1 MIEVKHVSKR
11 FEDLVVLDD
20 VSFTV
25 KEAELVVILGPSGTG
40 KTVLLKSIIGLQG
53 VDEGDVIFDGISV
66 HNHKG
71 EQHLYN
77 IRRKIGFV
85 FQGTALFDSMNVRDN
100 IALPLVEHTKL
111 KNPQIKERVGEIL
124 SIIGLT
130 GREKLYP
137 LSLSGGMKRLVAV
150 GRALALDPDYLFYDE
165 PTTGLDPIMR
175 DRVVR
180 LIIELKQKYRKSGIV
195 VTHDLDTA
203 QAVGDKVYM
212 LKKGRISKLKHIG
225 KEEYNA

>member
-1 MIEVKHVSKR
+1 MIEVKNVSKR
-11 FEDLVVLDD
+11 YDDLIVLDD

-25 KEAELVVILGPSGTG
+25 QEAQLVVILGPSGTG
-40 KTVLLKSIIGLQG
+40 KTVLLKSIIGLQ
-53 VDEGDVIFDGISV
+53 DIDMGDVMFDGISV
-66 HNHKG
+66 HKNRGNH
-71 EQHLYN
+71 HLYD

-85 FQGTALFDSMNVRDN
+85 FQGTALFDSMNVCDN

-111 KNPQIKERVGEIL
+111 KGAEIRDRVREIL

-130 GREKLYP
+130 GKEHLYP
-137 LSLSGGMKRLVAV
+137 MSLSGGMKRLVAV
-150 GRALALDPDYLFYDE
+150 GRALALDPNYLFYDE

-175 DRVVR
+175 ERVVR
-180 LIIELKQKYRKSGIV
+180 LIIELKQKYQKSGIV

-203 QAVGDKVYM
+203 QAVGDEVYM